1 MTLQAISKGF
11 EYYKKFGLNFTIQ
24 IIPLI
29 LLFGLL
35 ASFVSLPSPLLG
47 LEGISNFDISLLVI
61 NNYLISPLLTIIAI
75 FIAND
80 LIENINRD
88 VLVYYAIS
96 WKFLLKVLILSLV
109 STFCIGFGLLLLV
122 IPGLL
127 IAGLLI
133 FVNYFAILEDKTVM
147 DSLNLSWKK
156 SQLNFFQCVL
166 MTGFVW
172 FITIL
177 SMTIFSAISGSY
189 ELDQTSR
196 TYTIISSS
204 LLIYIQVCLISF
216 PMLVFYKNQSLN
228 EIKDSI

>member
-1 MTLQAISKGF
+1 MPLQAISKGF

-35 ASFVSLPSPLLG
+35 ASFGSSSSLS
-47 LEGISNFDISLLVI
+47 EGISNFDISLLLI
-61 NNYLISPLLTIIAI
+61 NNFLISPLLTIIAI
-75 FIAND
+75 FVAND
-80 LIENINRD
+80 LIENNNRD

-109 STFCIGFGLLLLV
+109 STFCIGLGLLLFV
-122 IPGLL
+122 IPGIL

-133 FVNYFAILEDKTVM
+133 FVNYFAILEDKSVM
-147 DSLNLSWKK
+147 DSLNLSWEK
-156 SQLNFFQCVL
+156 SKLNFFQCVL
-166 MTGFVW
+166 MAGFFW

-177 SMTIFSAISGSY
+177 TITILSAISGSY
-189 ELDQTSR
+189 EELDQISQ
-196 TYTIISSS
+196 TYTFISSS
-204 LLIYIQVCLISF
+204 LAIYTQVSLISF
-216 PMLVFYKNQSLN
+216 PILVFYKNQSLN

>member
-35 ASFVSLPSPLLG
+35 ASFGSSSSLS
-47 LEGISNFDISLLVI
+47 EGISNFDISLLLI
-61 NNYLISPLLTIIAI
+61 NNFLISPLLTIIAI
-75 FIAND
+75 FVAND
-80 LIENINRD
+80 LIENNNRD

-109 STFCIGFGLLLLV
+109 STFCIGLGLLLFV
-122 IPGLL
+122 IPGIL

-133 FVNYFAILEDKTVM
+133 FVNYFAILEDKSVM
-147 DSLNLSWKK
+147 DSLNLSWEK
-156 SQLNFFQCVL
+156 SKLNFFQCVL
-166 MTGFVW
+166 MAGFFW

-177 SMTIFSAISGSY
+177 TITILSAISGSY
-189 ELDQTSR
+189 EELDQISQ
-196 TYTIISSS
+196 TYTFISSS
-204 LLIYIQVCLISF
+204 LAIYTQVSLISF
-216 PMLVFYKNQSLN
+216 PILVFYKNQSLN